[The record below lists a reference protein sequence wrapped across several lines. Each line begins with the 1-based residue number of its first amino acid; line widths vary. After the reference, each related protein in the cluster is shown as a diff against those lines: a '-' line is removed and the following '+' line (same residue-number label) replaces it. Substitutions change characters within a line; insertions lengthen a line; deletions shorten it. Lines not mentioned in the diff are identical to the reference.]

1 MNFFPRPKH
10 PRPAPGYA
18 QPAATNTP
26 PTDTEPEAAHASI
39 HGTWLALAGIAIT
52 AVAMSGTRAS
62 DVARFAAIG
71 TGISLAISV
80 AFDAR
85 HGLRNLFRADLLAI
99 LAYYF
104 LTLFEFLFP
113 QENFDTLVRQASAK
127 SGIFVVLIGFAG
139 LLIGR
144 HLLRPKRQPFAQL
157 LTQEIPP
164 GWFLAILWFS
174 AAIGYAHMLLAVDFS
189 PVALF
194 EALIAPRFSQPW
206 GRGRFGDWKALFN
219 ELGMLIQLIPPI
231 AGIVFARRQRYAA
244 IHLALVGAIFF
255 FTLFY
260 GFSTGTRN
268 VFISYLV
275 TFFIGYAFSAG
286 RNRQR
291 ELAAIGAVCV
301 FLTLFATTFMLQ
313 FRTVGLKSYF
323 NGEYV
328 PPLTRE
334 RTLYV
339 DYNLYAISQ
348 LTDVFPARS
357 DYLGFEIPYNALI
370 RPIPRA
376 LWPGKP
382 EGLSTTIEQAMGME
396 GLTISA
402 SFSGEAY
409 MSGGLWAVLAT
420 GLFFGAL
427 TGWWGYLASARNSE
441 LGILIYASGFF
452 SAVISMRS
460 LFVFTTALLPTV
472 AAIVL
477 GTFLVRKLVAQARR
491 WIGRPAAQRPPPPRF
506 PGPREKQ
513 QP

>member
-18 QPAATNTP
+18 HPAAMKAAP
-26 PTDTEPEAAHASI
+26 TEPDSGSARASTQ
-39 HGTWLALAGIAIT
+39 GTWIALAGIAIT
-52 AVAMSGTRAS
+52 AVALHGTRAS
-62 DVARFAAIG
+62 DVARLAAIG
-71 TGISLAISV
+71 TGISIAISV

-85 HGLRNLFRADLLAI
+85 RGLRNLIRADLLA
-99 LAYYF
+99 LLSYYF
-104 LTLFEFLFP
+104 LTFFEFLFP
-113 QENFDTLVRQASAK
+113 QENFDILVTQPSAK
-127 SGIFVVLIGFAG
+127 SGSLIVLIGFAG

-157 LTQEIPP
+157 LTQAIPP
-164 GWFLAILWFS
+164 GWFLAILWCS
-174 AAIGYAHMLLAVDFS
+174 AAIGYAHMLLAVNFNFFEF
-189 PVALF
+189 V

-231 AGIVFARRQRYAA
+231 AGIVFARRQRYAL
-244 IHLALVGAIFF
+244 IHLVLVGAIFL

-275 TFFIGYAFSAG
+275 TFFIGYSFSLAQ
-286 RNRQR
+286 NRQR
-291 ELAAIGAVCV
+291 ELAVISAVCL

-313 FRTVGLKSYF
+313 FRTVGLKSYLS
-323 NGEYV
+323 GEYV

-339 DYNLYAISQ
+339 DYNLYAVCR
-348 LTDVFPARS
+348 LTEVFPARQ

-376 LWPGKP
+376 MWPGKP
-382 EGLSTTIEQAMGME
+382 VGLSTSIEQAMGQE

-402 SFSGEAY
+402 SFAGEAY
-409 MSGGLWAVLAT
+409 MSGGRWAVLAI

-427 TGWWGYLASARNSE
+427 TGWWGYLASTKNSE

-452 SAVISMRS
+452 AAVISMRS

-477 GTFLVRKLVAQARR
+477 GTFLVRTLVAQARR
-491 WIGRPAAQRPPPPRF
+491 WIMRPAAQRPPPPRF
-506 PGPREKQ
+506 PGPRQQ